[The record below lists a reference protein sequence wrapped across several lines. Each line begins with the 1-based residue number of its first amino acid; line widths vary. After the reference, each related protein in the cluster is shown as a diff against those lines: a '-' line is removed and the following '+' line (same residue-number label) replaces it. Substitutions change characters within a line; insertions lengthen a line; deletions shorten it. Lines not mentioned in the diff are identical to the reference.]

1 MFPPQRKILVGTIS
15 TSEHELKDIA
25 KAWILVSAAFAIL
38 LRSSIGSFFQSFLLA
53 FLTVGVGFL
62 LHELAH
68 KLVAQHYGCF
78 AEFRA
83 FDFYL
88 WMAVLMSYFGF
99 VFAAPGAVFITG
111 PVGIRR
117 NGMISAAGPITNILL
132 ALVFFGLLFLGAD
145 GWSAQLAYYGLYI
158 NSWLALFNMLP
169 FWNFDG
175 AKIWPWSKFV
185 YFSVAGIAALLM
197 FMQNFVAW

>member
-111 PVGIRR
+111 PV
-117 NGMISAAGPITNILL
+117 
-132 ALVFFGLLFLGAD
+132 
-145 GWSAQLAYYGLYI
+145 
-158 NSWLALFNMLP
+158 
-169 FWNFDG
+169 
-175 AKIWPWSKFV
+175 
-185 YFSVAGIAALLM
+185 
-197 FMQNFVAW
+197 